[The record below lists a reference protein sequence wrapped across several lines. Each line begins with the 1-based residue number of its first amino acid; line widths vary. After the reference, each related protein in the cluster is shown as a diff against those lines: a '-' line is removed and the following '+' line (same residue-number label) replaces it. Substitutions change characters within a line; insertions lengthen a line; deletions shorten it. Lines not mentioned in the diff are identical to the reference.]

1 MVYAWLLVIA
11 HDLHAFVV
19 VVVDSY
25 TLHNTHA
32 LTKSSDMLNKNSL
45 AVKKGQGQS
54 EANYKRPKHLISRT
68 AKKTKLCIPNLL

>member
-11 HDLHAFVV
+11 HDLHASRS

-32 LTKSSDMLNKNSL
+32 LTKSSDMLNK
-45 AVKKGQGQS
+45 
-54 EANYKRPKHLISRT
+54 T
-68 AKKTKLCIPNLL
+68 AWL

>member
-11 HDLHAFVV
+11 HDLHPS

-45 AVKKGQGQS
+45 AVKKG
-54 EANYKRPKHLISRT
+54 EANQKQSYKRPKHLISRT

>member
-11 HDLHAFVV
+11 HDLHAS

-25 TLHNTHA
+25 HDNTHA

-45 AVKKGQGQS
+45 AVKKGRGQS
-54 EANYKRPKHLISRT
+54 EA
-68 AKKTKLCIPNLL
+68 KL